1 MQLGQLTKLTEGE
14 EAADNGS
21 GGIGDGT
28 GVHNAIDAEDER
40 EDDNQRQQEQNL
52 PRQRHKHA
60 QLRLT
65 DRAEEIGRDRLD
77 AIDKREEHID
87 AEVALRELEIHLAA
101 RSEHA
106 DDLPREQLEAEKRDH
121 RQHRGRTQRQQVGVL
136 NTVVQLSAVIVADD
150 GLDALRNADD
160 KGHEDHVHLGDDA
173 RTGQRDVAAVDREC
187 PVVGQRVVHDDLHHG
202 HGHLVETGAGTVA
215 ANFAGAIPGKAQ
227 AILVQ
232 LHGFKVEQIPQT
244 DAERDDLANDRR
256 QRRATHAHVHAED
269 EERIENGVDDGTRQH
284 RGHRVAGASVRQ
296 NQLTDAGVGDEER
309 EPDSRD
315 AGVFL
320 GIGQHVRG
328 CAEEFEHRR

>member
-1 MQLGQLTKLTEGE
+1 MRKPFTRQLCFTFIFMRRLS
-14 EAADNGS
+14 AAFAAGS
-21 GGIGDGT
+21 AHEGT

-173 RTGQRDVAAVDREC
+173 RTGVLFMTICTTAMATWLK
-187 PVVGQRVVHDDLHHG
+187 P
-202 HGHLVETGAGTVA
+202 A
-215 ANFAGAIPGKAQ
+215 
-227 AILVQ
+227 
-232 LHGFKVEQIPQT
+232 
-244 DAERDDLANDRR
+244 LA
-256 QRRATHAHVHAED
+256 
-269 EERIENGVDDGTRQH
+269 
-284 RGHRVAGASVRQ
+284 
-296 NQLTDAGVGDEER
+296 
-309 EPDSRD
+309 P
-315 AGVFL
+315 
-320 GIGQHVRG
+320 
-328 CAEEFEHRR
+328 

>member
-160 KGHEDHVHLGDDA
+160 KGHENHIDLCNNAGAGKRNITAVHGLRAVVCKRVIHDNLYNGHGNLVKA
-173 RTGQRDVAAVDREC
+173 GTRTQHENIAAVSSGNMKAVFC
-187 PVVGQRVVHDDLHHG
+187 QPYCFKMKH
-202 HGHLVETGAGTVA
+202 
-215 ANFAGAIPGKAQ
+215 IAQ
-227 AILVQ
+227 A
-232 LHGFKVEQIPQT
+232 
-244 DAERDDLANDRR
+244 DAK
-256 QRRATHAHVHAED
+256 
-269 EERIENGVDDGTRQH
+269 
-284 RGHRVAGASVRQ
+284 
-296 NQLTDAGVGDEER
+296 
-309 EPDSRD
+309 
-315 AGVFL
+315 
-320 GIGQHVRG
+320 
-328 CAEEFEHRR
+328 